1 MGLGLLLFGLMA
13 GGSAIKCGIEN
24 AKMMSKPYRYMDDG
38 TPVYLDR
45 LCNEHINGE
54 KVISKYNYQK
64 GCMQDVGERSGR
76 VYYDEQDV
84 QRKRFNDW
92 NKENRQNAIKQ
103 GRLIYKK
110 YDVNRKKNFSCEL
123 STGKYIAH
131 IEGRDDGT
139 YWKYYVSP
147 YRKFEYYEE
156 NSKLFKED
164 SDNNPVEISI
174 EEFDELKI
182 YSGSYF
188 DCYDLT
194 RDKYGNFYPIGYHEK
209 QRKLQEEANRKAK
222 ERRERELTER
232 KKEIE
237 RRKQENEKSRVEIIA
252 EDTRLHQKYGNVN
265 N

>member
-13 GGSAIKCGIEN
+13 GGSAIKCGVEN

-45 LCNEHINGE
+45 LGNEHINGE
-54 KVISKYNYQK
+54 KVTSKYNYQK

-84 QRKRFNDW
+84 QRKRFEDW
-92 NKENRQNAIKQ
+92 NEKERQDAIKK

-123 STGKYIAH
+123 STGKYIAY

-147 YRKFEYYEE
+147 YRKFEHYEE
-156 NSKLFKED
+156 NTKLFKED

-174 EEFDELKI
+174 EEFDELRI
-182 YSGSYF
+182 YGGSYF
-188 DCYDLT
+188 YCSDLT

-209 QRKLQEEANRKAK
+209 QRKLQEESKRKAK
-222 ERRERELTER
+222 ERRDRELAER

-237 RRKQENEKSRVEIIA
+237 RRKQEIEKSRVERSA
-252 EDTRLHQKYGNVN
+252 EDTRLHQMYGNVDN
-265 N
+265 